1 MIWKKVKTMN
11 NENKLN
17 INYYPGHMA
26 KTKRLIKE
34 KESLI
39 DVVYELIDSRIP
51 NSSKIKEMDD
61 ILKNKPR
68 ILIMTKY
75 DLCDKEETAKWIEH
89 YQAKGFTVMPLDLT
103 KTNDYQKLIN
113 KTNELMQNTQ
123 EKRLA
128 KGLKKK
134 EIRVLVVGV
143 PNVGK
148 STLIN
153 RLAGKKVVN
162 VGNMPGVTKNLSWLK
177 TNSNILLLDSP
188 GILWPKFENPEIALN
203 LAAVGTIPQDVLPL
217 DKVAVHIL
225 EKLNNYYPE
234 ILKTRYTLDN
244 IDDIVETYT
253 TIGRKIG
260 AIISGGEIDYKR
272 VSLTII
278 NDVKNEYIKNITFDR
293 I

>member
-1 MIWKKVKTMN
+1 MN
-11 NENKLN
+11 NLENQGGVNKN
-17 INYYPGHMA
+17 VINYYPGHMA

-51 NSSKIKEMDD
+51 SSSKIKEMDD

-113 KTNELMQNTQ
+113 KTNELMQNAQ

-162 VGNMPGVTKNLSWLK
+162 VGNMPGVTKNLSW
-177 TNSNILLLDSP
+177 SR
-188 GILWPKFENPEIALN
+188 
-203 LAAVGTIPQDVLPL
+203 
-217 DKVAVHIL
+217 
-225 EKLNNYYPE
+225 YPM
-234 ILKTRYTLDN
+234 
-244 IDDIVETYT
+244 
-253 TIGRKIG
+253 
-260 AIISGGEIDYKR
+260 A
-272 VSLTII
+272 
-278 NDVKNEYIKNITFDR
+278 
-293 I
+293 

>member
-1 MIWKKVKTMN
+1 MN
-11 NENKLN
+11 NLENQGGVNKN
-17 INYYPGHMA
+17 VINYYPGHMA

-51 NSSKIKEMDD
+51 SSSKIKEMDD
-61 ILKNKPR
+61 VLKNRPR

-75 DLCDKEETAKWIEH
+75 DLCDKEETAKWIEY

-113 KTNELMQNTQ
+113 KTNELMQNAQ

-188 GILWPKFENPEIALN
+188 GILWPKFETPEIALN

-234 ILKTRYTLDN
+234 ILKTRYNLDN

>member
-1 MIWKKVKTMN
+1 MN

-51 NSSKIKEMDD
+51 SSSKIKEMDD

-75 DLCDKEETAKWIEH
+75 DLCDKEETAKWIEY

-113 KTNELMQNTQ
+113 KTNELMQNAQ
-123 EKRLA
+123 EKRLV

-188 GILWPKFENPEIALN
+188 GILWSKFETPEIALN

-234 ILKTRYTLDN
+234 ILKTRYNLDN

-293 I
+293 N

>member
-1 MIWKKVKTMN
+1 
-11 NENKLN
+11 
-17 INYYPGHMA
+17 
-26 KTKRLIKE
+26 
-34 KESLI
+34 
-39 DVVYELIDSRIP
+39 
-51 NSSKIKEMDD
+51 MDD

-75 DLCDKEETAKWIEH
+75 DLCDKEETAKWIEY

-113 KTNELMQNTQ
+113 KTNELMQNAQ

-188 GILWPKFENPEIALN
+188 GILWPKFETTEIALN

-234 ILKTRYTLDN
+234 ILKTRYNLDN

-293 I
+293 N

>member
-1 MIWKKVKTMN
+1 MN

-188 GILWPKFENPEIALN
+188 GILWPKFETPEIALN

-217 DKVAVHIL
+217 DK
-225 EKLNNYYPE
+225 LNDYYPE
-234 ILKTRYTLDN
+234 ILKTRYNLDN